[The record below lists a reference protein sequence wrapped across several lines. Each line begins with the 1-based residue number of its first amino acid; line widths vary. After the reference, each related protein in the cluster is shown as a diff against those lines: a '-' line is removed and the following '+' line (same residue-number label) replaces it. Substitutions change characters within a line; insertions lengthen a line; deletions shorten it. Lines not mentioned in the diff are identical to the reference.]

1 MWKGTKAVVAFASSS
16 VLDWVNANYDLWNDM
31 TTDAYPVVIFF
42 LFVTKENQAA
52 FSRIMPYSLFVENLR
67 KYTAEVVQEFGV
79 GNKEFFFAL
88 CPELTAYFLSC
99 TIPFA
104 LGHHASKSLEDS
116 EHSDQKYTWQ
126 RESLTT
132 QSVAT
137 LISDLR
143 KTWRHSDSVKSMDV
157 TETSDEDAN
166 IEVEDKHFEDDGNN
180 DNGNEDFCCS
190 VGDTYQS
197 QIDSEFGRDS
207 EVEVM
212 GDTTHCERQQTKYCG
227 C

>member
-1 MWKGTKAVVAFASSS
+1 
-16 VLDWVNANYDLWNDM
+16 
-31 TTDAYPVVIFF
+31 
-42 LFVTKENQAA
+42 
-52 FSRIMPYSLFVENLR
+52 MPYSLFTQQESFKSSASAIKNL
-67 KYTAEVVQEFGV
+67 
-79 GNKEFFFAL
+79 FFAV
-88 CPELTAYFLSC
+88 CPKLTAYFLWC

-104 LGHHASKSLEDS
+104 LGHSGVPTEDHASKSLEDS
-116 EHSDQKYTWQ
+116 EHSDQKYTQQ

-157 TETSDEDAN
+157 TETSDEAAN
-166 IEVEDKHFEDDGNN
+166 IEVEDQHFEDDGNN
-180 DNGNEDFCCS
+180 DSGNEDFCCG
-190 VGDTYQS
+190 VGGTYQS

-212 GDTTHCERQQTKYCG
+212 GDTTNCERQQTKYCG